1 MQGQPSHGSGVAVSS
16 ERLWSRILAC
26 ANIMH
31 IDPKLFAILCLVVL
45 VGVYLYTARPE
56 NFREHI
62 WAWVLAMLI
71 TAVLLAIAVY
81 AGWLGGIP

>member
-1 MQGQPSHGSGVAVSS
+1 M
-16 ERLWSRILAC
+16 LAR

-31 IDPKLFAILCLVVL
+31 VDPKLFAILCLIVL
-45 VGVYLYTARPE
+45 VVVYTYVAKPE

-62 WAWVLAMLI
+62 WAWAFGLLI

-81 AGWLGGIP
+81 AGWLGTGL